1 VTAEGS
7 DRRWSA
13 IPLVA
18 LVRLYQKLV
27 SPGLGRNCRFS
38 PTCSTYAIQA
48 LEIHGVIKG
57 SWLALRRIG
66 RCQPLFE
73 GGYDPVPNREEPLP
87 C

>member
-1 VTAEGS
+1 MTAERS
-7 DRRWSA
+7 DRRLSV

-18 LVRLYQKLV
+18 LVRSYQKLV
-27 SPGLGRNCRFS
+27 SRGLGRNCRFS

-48 LEIHGVIKG
+48 LEIHGVVKG

-73 GGYDPVPNREEPLP
+73 GGYDPVPSREERLP

>member
-1 VTAEGS
+1 MTAEGS
-7 DRRWSA
+7 DRRWNA

-18 LVRLYQKLV
+18 LVRLYQKMV

-38 PTCSTYAIQA
+38 PTCSTYAIRA
-48 LEIHGVIKG
+48 LEIHGVMKG

-73 GGYDPVPNREEPLP
+73 GGYDPVPNSEEPLP